1 MPATQNP
8 QYNYKYGDTLFKT
21 TKTQADV
28 VFTEGWSFLRVHS
41 HGNMKGQFQKKNGLC
56 SGYIHMQLLNFERP

>member
-8 QYNYKYGDTLFKT
+8 QYKYGDTLFKT

-41 HGNMKGQFQKKNGLC
+41 HGNMKGQFQKKMVFAQGTFTCN
-56 SGYIHMQLLNFERP
+56 Y